1 MSSRQHGIKAKI
13 VKFLRTVRFASLIE
27 IEDLFVLD
35 GLGVSIN
42 EKVEALNNLV
52 AEGNIMIRSETP
64 FTSTTST
71 AEGLDVYLE
80 LTPKGKAT
88 KIYDE

>member
-52 AEGNIMIRSETP
+52 AEDNIMLRSEAP
-64 FTSTTST
+64 FTSMM
-71 AEGLDVYLE
+71 EGLDVYLE
-80 LTPKGKAT
+80 LTPKGKT
-88 KIYDE
+88 TEIYAE